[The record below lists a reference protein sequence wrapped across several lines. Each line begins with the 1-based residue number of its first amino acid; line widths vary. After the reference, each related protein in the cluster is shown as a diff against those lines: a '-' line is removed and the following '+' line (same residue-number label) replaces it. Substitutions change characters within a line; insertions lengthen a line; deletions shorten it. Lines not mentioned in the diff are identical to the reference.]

1 MLLIDVHGE
10 KESVDASD
18 DILKANRVPDAPD
31 DILKAN
37 RVLAIKNYKIK
48 KMSMEDLRCCKKGYV
63 GNEKCLEEL
72 ENLMNQHRHGTDQ
85 RE

>member
-18 DILKANRVPDAPD
+18 DL
-31 DILKAN
+31 LKAN

-63 GNEKCLEEL
+63 ANENVL
-72 ENLMNQHRHGTDQ
+72 RS
-85 RE
+85 